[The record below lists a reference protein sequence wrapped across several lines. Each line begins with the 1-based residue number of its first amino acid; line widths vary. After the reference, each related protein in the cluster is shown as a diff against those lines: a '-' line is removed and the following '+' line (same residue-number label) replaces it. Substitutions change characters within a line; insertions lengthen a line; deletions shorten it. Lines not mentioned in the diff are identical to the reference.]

1 MLVSSIFFST
11 VLALLLLLRRYHEF
25 VSRYL
30 LGKSNK
36 KTTGNPGVE
45 NENSVE
51 EIIPLLDF
59 DVHTTEPRPY
69 RPWSSGKFAM
79 TMGIRKLPEDDLFL
93 LDREYVEQQKLRRY
107 LLKEKREGVVQYL
120 PGSEDACEE
129 TLDYVVNF
137 LTKKYPHLF
146 VPVPEKPGY
155 LHNCIT
161 DLTFKISKPY
171 EMPPLEVAAQLVMED
186 LNILMQGAGD
196 DPEQHYL

>member
-1 MLVSSIFFST
+1 MLISSLFFST

-25 VSRYL
+25 ISRHL
-30 LGKSNK
+30 FGKSSK
-36 KTTGNPGVE
+36 KTEGKRGVE
-45 NENSVE
+45 NENSAE
-51 EIIPLLDF
+51 EITPLLDF
-59 DVHTTEPRPY
+59 DIHTTEPRPY

-79 TMGIRKLPEDDLFL
+79 TMGIRKLPENDLFL
-93 LDREYVEQQKLRRY
+93 LDKEYVEQQKFRRY
-107 LLKEKREGVVQYL
+107 LLTEKREGVMQCL
-120 PGSEDACEE
+120 PGSEDACAE

-137 LTKKYPHLF
+137 LTKKYPRLF
-146 VPVPEKPGY
+146 VPLPKEPGY

-171 EMPPLEVAAQLVMED
+171 EVHPLEVAAQLVMED